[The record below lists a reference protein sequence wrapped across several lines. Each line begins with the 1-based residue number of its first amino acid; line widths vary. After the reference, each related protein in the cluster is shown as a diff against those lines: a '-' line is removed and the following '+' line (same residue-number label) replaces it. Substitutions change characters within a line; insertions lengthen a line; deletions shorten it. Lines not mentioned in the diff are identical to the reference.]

1 MGVGSMAS
9 PVNGVELLFPTY
21 DTVRVP
27 FNVPALGG
35 AQARL
40 TVQVA
45 PEGSAPLHVV
55 PVTAT
60 PAPVTLV
67 PVIVMVQGR
76 VFWTGTSVD
85 VDWPTCADG
94 KAVPANVMRGCTTK
108 ALYISPE
115 VTCTGELA
123 APMPERVTAT
133 GTALATA
140 PVCPLPS

>member
-1 MGVGSMAS
+1 VGAVQVTLADES
-9 PVNGVELLFPTY
+9 PADALTSLGGELTIGGGGGDAVPVRGVELLFPTY

-85 VDWPTCADG
+85 VDWPT
-94 KAVPANVMRGCTTK
+94 
-108 ALYISPE
+108 
-115 VTCTGELA
+115 
-123 APMPERVTAT
+123 
-133 GTALATA
+133 
-140 PVCPLPS
+140 